1 MFFLKT
7 WPKIFITPLTLFPL
21 FSLRPPNR
29 MHVLQH
35 LVHKR
40 GREKK
45 KIALFRDS
53 INLIP
58 CLILFCSVYPIY
70 NIEASKNFEEKPVNE
85 GAIIS

>member
-35 LVHKR
+35 LADKR
-40 GREKK
+40 GRKERK
-45 KIALFRDS
+45 LHYLETQ
-53 INLIP
+53 LI
-58 CLILFCSVYPIY
+58 
-70 NIEASKNFEEKPVNE
+70 
-85 GAIIS
+85 